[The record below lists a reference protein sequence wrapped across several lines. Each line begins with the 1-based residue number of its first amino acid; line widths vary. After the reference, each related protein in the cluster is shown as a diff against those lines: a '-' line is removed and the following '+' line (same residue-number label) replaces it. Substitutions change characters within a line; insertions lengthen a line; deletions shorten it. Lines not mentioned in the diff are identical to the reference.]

1 MEYPLNVTLGAR
13 MSAYLS
19 SSEDYHKQRKRL
31 NKRLLKLRHE
41 LDLITPDTKDYKKK
55 EKISKISSSDYDQD
69 EKYGLLLLLTAERD
83 SLYSSEIK
91 SLLEISNDNAS
102 SYRNLMIEVE

>member
-55 EKISKISSSDYDQD
+55 EKYP
-69 EKYGLLLLLTAERD
+69 
-83 SLYSSEIK
+83 K
-91 SLLEISNDNAS
+91 SHLQITTKTKNTG
-102 SYRNLMIEVE
+102 YFYF